1 MAAGVELHVP
11 APFADI
17 PVLEDMAIDSIV
29 LCSTRLPI
37 NGGGGDVSAAGQGLN
52 KRETWRQST
61 TSHSSSSL
69 FPHSPRIPGLKPR
82 DSVRQRDTSVV
93 YRGCRQQGL
102 RWPKWRRLRAARV
115 GCSPRHAVH
124 FLRFT
129 VGVLVRRRVLAM
141 PRLMLFVCHCIEK
154 APRRRSQ
161 PDFWV
166 RCGI

>member
-69 FPHSPRIPGLKPR
+69 FPPSPRIPGLKPKLGL
-82 DSVRQRDTSVV
+82 SVRQRDTSVV
-93 YRGCRQQGL
+93 YRGCRDSKAYGGQNGGASERHGWVAPHVTLYTSCASLSASLCAVECL
-102 RWPKWRRLRAARV
+102 RCL
-115 GCSPRHAVH
+115 
-124 FLRFT
+124 
-129 VGVLVRRRVLAM
+129 
-141 PRLMLFVCHCIEK
+141 
-154 APRRRSQ
+154 
-161 PDFWV
+161 D
-166 RCGI
+166 